1 MEKKLPNSTKV
12 VVIGGGVVGC
22 SVAYHLAKFGWK
34 DTILLERDQ
43 LTSGTTWHA
52 AGLVSQLG
60 PSAAITKIRK
70 YTLDLYKELEKKVD
84 HSAGLRLNGAL
95 SIAETKGRWQE
106 LQRQATTA
114 QLYDVDVKI
123 LDKDQIKKDYPIVNT
138 DDVIGGILMPG
149 DGAADPSGVTHMLA
163 KAARIEGAK
172 IFEKSPV
179 EEIITKDGTKIKSN
193 QDIIEVTGR
202 ADKILT
208 CERTAL
214 NILTRMS
221 GIATQ
226 TNELV
231 KKIPNKTKLYATRK
245 TAPGLRYFDKEA
257 VKIGGGER
265 HRLRLDEMVMIKD
278 NHIAVEQSLSSL
290 INKTKKKYKKF
301 EVEVENTDD
310 AVLAAEK
317 GATIIMLDNFSPS
330 QITRTI
336 KVLKNKKLRNKVLLE
351 ASGGINSKNISKYGK
366 TDVDIISIGSI
377 TNSVKGI
384 DFSLEI

>member
-1 MEKKLPNSTKV
+1 MSFNPKKQLSQFLAED
-12 VVIGGGVVGC
+12 IGKG
-22 SVAYHLAKFGWK
+22 
-34 DTILLERDQ
+34 DIT
-43 LTSGTTWHA
+43 
-52 AGLVSQLG
+52 SQLL
-60 PSAAITKIRK
+60 SKKKIT
-70 YTLDLYKELEKKVD
+70 
-84 HSAGLRLNGAL
+84 
-95 SIAETKGRWQE
+95 
-106 LQRQATTA
+106 
-114 QLYDVDVKI
+114 VKI
-123 LDKDQIKKDYPIVNT
+123 ISRENAVVAGTKYAKEIFAIKGCK
-138 DDVIGGILMPG
+138 
-149 DGAADPSGVTHMLA
+149 
-163 KAARIEGAK
+163 AK
-172 IFEKSPV
+172 IIS
-179 EEIITKDGTKIKSN
+179 KDGTKIKPN
-193 QDIIEVTGR
+193 QKIIEITGN

-231 KKIPNKTKLYATRK
+231 KKIPKKTKLYATRK

-257 VKIGGGER
+257 VKIGGGQK

-278 NHIAVEQSLSSL
+278 NHIAVEQSLLSL
-290 INKTKKKYKKF
+290 IDKTKKKYRKF

-317 GATIIMLDNFSPS
+317 GATIIMLDNFSPI
-330 QITRTI
+330 QIIKTV

-366 TDVDIISIGSI
+366 TGVDIISIGSI

-384 DFSLEI
+384 DFSLEV